1 MSQRRFEQNESE
13 VIVKTTVFLKAILK
27 HQHRR
32 DDYDYQKVSCVQQHP
47 DFNSRSLAYNV
58 AVLKLAGEPELVLL
72 LF

>member
-13 VIVKTTVFLKAILK
+13 VIVKTPVFLKAILK
-27 HQHRR
+27 QHRR

-58 AVLKLAGEPELVLL
+58 AVLKLAGEPELVVLQL
-72 LF
+72 